1 MDSCLL
7 ISCILKMSH
16 GGSIFPSS
24 SQPPFYLNVGRAT
37 QGWNLNFQA
46 LKRIEN
52 KLLYMLYTPVG
63 KYNIQVRSAEIQ
75 VEKAK
80 IRSSNKITGPRV
92 RELAIYMVYTS
103 NIHLVYIM
111 AK

>member
-7 ISCILKMSH
+7 ISCILKMSR

-24 SQPPFYLNVGRAT
+24 SQPPFYLNVRRAT

-52 KLLYMLYTPVG
+52 KLLYMLYTPVYIWKIQYTGSKRRNTGG
-63 KYNIQVRSAEIQ
+63 KGRNT
-75 VEKAK
+75 KFK
-80 IRSSNKITGPRV
+80 
-92 RELAIYMVYTS
+92 
-103 NIHLVYIM
+103 
-111 AK
+111 